1 MKLRSLFYAF
11 ILTLFIAIFAI
22 SGIGSRPIPSFA
34 AQNFSANLEP
44 VAGLVQFKASGGSDW
59 TTLEDNQLINPGDQI
74 RTGSNGHARLTT
86 PTGIEVAIFPTTLVQ
101 LDGLRLAD
109 NGGQIFSMLQLVGT
123 TFTGV
128 DVANPNDAV
137 LVSVPTAGM
146 IVHGTQFLTMVLPDN
161 PNPDVS
167 AAVIGAEDTVQ
178 VVAANNQQFEVKPQT
193 AFYSRV
199 KLGPG
204 VVANLATNVRTTLF
218 ATDFSNV
225 SGFGANLATFK
236 DFLKEMLQGDDNAT
250 VRSFL
255 RDLLGLEEPDD
266 PTDISDI
273 LDEIDALD
281 ADSLDLDTTLDA
293 LVDFWIN
300 TYSPSLE
307 ADLALETCGN
317 GEQDDDETVEN
328 CPDDFADAS
337 LCGNNICETGAGESL
352 LSCPADCFVDPG
364 AALAAAQANSTTI
377 NGIIIGGGPR
387 RTPTPSGIG
396 NTGAGGAAA
405 GGNRP

>member
-11 ILTLFIAIFAI
+11 ILTLVVAVFAI
-22 SGIGSRPIPSFA
+22 SGIGSKPNTSLA

-44 VAGLVQFKASGGSDW
+44 VAGLVQFKARSSSDW
-59 TTLEDNQLINPGDQI
+59 KTLEDNQLINPGDQI

-146 IVHGTQFLTMVLPDN
+146 IVRGTQFLTMVLPDN

-178 VVAANNQQFEVKPQT
+178 VVASNNQRFDVKPQT

-199 KLGPG
+199 KLGPNA
-204 VVANLATNVRTTLF
+204 VSTLATDVRATLF
-218 ATDFSNV
+218 ATAFSNV
-225 SGFGANLATFK
+225 SGFGNNVATFK
-236 DFLKEMLQGDDNAT
+236 DFLKEMLQGDDNAS
-250 VRSFL
+250 VRTFL
-255 RDLLGLEEPDD
+255 RNLLGLDEPDD
-266 PTDISDI
+266 PEDISDI

-281 ADSLDLDTTLDA
+281 ADSLELDTTLES

-300 TYSPSLE
+300 TYSPSLDT
-307 ADLALETCGN
+307 DLALETCGN
-317 GEQDDDETVEN
+317 GQQDDDETAEN
-328 CPDDFADAS
+328 CPDDFADPA
-337 LCGNNICETGAGESL
+337 LCGNNICETGAVGESL
-352 LSCPADCFVDPG
+352 LSCPADCFVDAD
-364 AALAAAQANSTTI
+364 AALAAAQANSATI

-387 RTPTPSGIG
+387 RTPTPSGVG
-396 NTGAGGAAA
+396 NTGGSTAG